1 MELDNKI
8 YNYIL
13 RMRIKVLKLY
23 LIEIYEKYQNL
34 LSFNNNN
41 FLDEEMI
48 SIIEP
53 DYKLVI
59 EKLNLA
65 LCKLGRSNIQIGG
78 SKTQKTQFNF
88 DKNQYINQINQ
99 MQQRIMYLS
108 NYNAQLSQQLQ
119 QCGMNNKL
127 LEIEKSSLADK
138 LLFFDKSLETVAQA
152 VSNNISN
159 GEQKINLLSEFI
171 KSKKSDPAKEHTVN
185 LIIDGDKIDIR

>member
-41 FLDEEMI
+41 FLDEEII

-53 DYKLVI
+53 DYNLVI

-65 LCKLGRSNIQIGG
+65 LCKLGRSSIQIGG

-152 VSNNISN
+152 ISNNISN
-159 GEQKINLLSEFI
+159 GEQKISLLSEFI
-171 KSKKSDPAKEHTVN
+171 KSKKFHN
-185 LIIDGDKIDIR
+185 